1 MIWWINPWAEVRK
14 LRRSR
19 AMLAG
24 RYVDLEGNYR
34 ATRAELSAIKR
45 QRSEAGRKGG
55 FAAAAA
61 NRAKRDAMTE
71 KLKAEA

>member
-34 ATRAELSAIKR
+34 ATRAELSAIRR
-45 QRSEAGRKGG
+45 QRSETTRKGN
-55 FAAAAA
+55 ATK
-61 NRAKRDAMTE
+61 RARR
-71 KLKAEA
+71 EAGHQK